1 MKKTIGTNMMKTK
14 VMSAIL
20 AAVTACSVGTM
31 AITALAAEKHPG
43 ECGYNYVNEYG
54 KHPGECGYN
63 YVNEYGKHPGE
74 AGYNYTPENEEEVN
88 ANGKHP
94 GECGYNYVNE
104 YGKHPGEAGYN

>member
-54 KHPGECGYN
+54 KHPGE
-63 YVNEYGKHPGE
+63 
-74 AGYNYTPENEEEVN
+74 AGYNYTPENEDEVN

-104 YGKHPGEAGYN
+104 YGKHPGEAGYNYKEWNK